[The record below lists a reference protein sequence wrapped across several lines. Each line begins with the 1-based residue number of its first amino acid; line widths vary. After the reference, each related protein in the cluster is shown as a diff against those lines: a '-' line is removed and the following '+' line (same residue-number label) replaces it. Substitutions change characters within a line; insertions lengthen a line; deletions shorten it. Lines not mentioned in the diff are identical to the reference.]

1 MKKAPQITGHNY
13 DFQFINIDERAE
25 IKPLFVYGLVIL
37 RELATDPENC
47 TEMYNIMDLVPK
59 IIAPVSNGL
68 HMVIKDDETAVEIVR
83 ESLSVVDKL
92 TRGTGESS
100 RKLCHELAT
109 TKYGRTAENI
119 LWILSNSSD
128 QEMRFLAVVILSRL
142 TLDEPI
148 MLKFTDELQRLFFDP
163 QGSPVLRIK
172 AGKALVALQEDF
184 PDIQR
189 LVTIMSTTD
198 ASSKAYRV
206 VTAEMLAQI
215 CARSR
220 LDQDRINRLSAVAN
234 SLSTVRIH
242 THINF
247 LQNIF
252 LVCVLYMR
260 RFMFTFTVA
269 GT

>member
-1 MKKAPQITGHNY
+1 
-13 DFQFINIDERAE
+13 
-25 IKPLFVYGLVIL
+25 
-37 RELATDPENC
+37 
-47 TEMYNIMDLVPK
+47 
-59 IIAPVSNGL
+59 
-68 HMVIKDDETAVEIVR
+68 
-83 ESLSVVDKL
+83 
-92 TRGTGESS
+92 
-100 RKLCHELAT
+100 
-109 TKYGRTAENI
+109 
-119 LWILSNSSD
+119 
-128 QEMRFLAVVILSRL
+128 MRFLAVVILSRL

-247 LQNIF
+247 PQNIF